1 MKRRGFLGAIFGV
14 AVAHHFSMP
23 KAGETT
29 IIESLKTYEIRVHR
43 NETVASLTM
52 PVYDN
57 IDKAIRVFGEEEVLK
72 LFNRSWQVECQMIA
86 RREMFPRD

>member
-14 AVAHHFSMP
+14 AVAHHFSIP
-23 KAGETT
+23 KAGEAA
-29 IIESLKTYEIRVHR
+29 IIESLETYEIRVAGHGI
-43 NETVASLTM
+43 VGSLTM
-52 PVYDN
+52 PVYNN